1 MTTQYQAPICPC
13 CEKHIQVLKNACRC
27 CAKPTASKD
36 IWFCNHCRL
45 GGQNIHHLYVPYA
58 YTEPLKTLIHQFK
71 FYEGLDL
78 VRYLAHKIIEVL
90 PDEALK
96 TQALVPTPLHR
107 SRLSQRGF
115 NQTLLLAKVLSN
127 ELRIPLRPDLCIK
140 KKPTSAQ
147 AELSKTQRN
156 QNLSHAFQCID
167 NDFQHITIID
177 DVVTTGSTLGAIA
190 QGFQELDVRT
200 VDAWALCKA

>member
-13 CEKHIQVLKNACRC
+13 CEKHIQILKNACHS

-45 GGQNIHHLYVPYA
+45 ESQNIHHLYVPYV

-78 VRYLAHKIIEVL
+78 VVYLAHKMIEAL

-96 TQALVPTPLHR
+96 TQVLVPVPLHR
-107 SRLSQRGF
+107 SRLQQRGF

-127 ELRIPLRPDLCIK
+127 ELRIPLRTDLCIK
-140 KKPTSAQ
+140 KKPTPAQ
-147 AELSKTQRN
+147 AELSKKERI
-156 QNLSHAFQCID
+156 QNLSHAFQCIR
-167 NDFQHITIID
+167 NDFQHLTIID

-200 VDAWALCKA
+200 IDAWALCKA